1 MAQGWCRAEEGFG
14 DTVRQ
19 ELKKLDRRFNGFG
32 HWTHRTDPMGFLTA
46 TDWQINFYEFR
57 NWMWSNYGPG
67 CRESEATA
75 LAKTGKA
82 VPVWAWDE
90 YGSIYARDIA
100 MTTLVLAKDRFTR
113 QYGED

>member
-1 MAQGWCRAEEGFG
+1 MAQGWRRAEEGFG
-14 DTVRQ
+14 RTVRQ

-57 NWMWSNYGPG
+57 NWMWANYGPG

-75 LAKTGKA
+75 LAKTGRP
-82 VPVWAWDE
+82 VPLWAWDE

-100 MTTLVLAKDRFTR
+100 MTTLVLAKDRFTK

>member
-1 MAQGWCRAEEGFG
+1 M
-14 DTVRQ
+14 RQ

-32 HWTHRTDPMGFLTA
+32 HWTHITDPMGFLTA

-57 NWMWSNYGPG
+57 NWMWANYGPG

-75 LAKTGKA
+75 LAKTGRP
-82 VPVWAWDE
+82 VPLWAWDE

-100 MTTLVLAKDRFTR
+100 MTTLVLAKDRFTK

>member
-1 MAQGWCRAEEGFG
+1 MAQGWCRAKSKVGC
-14 DTVRQ
+14 TVRQ

-32 HWTHRTDPMGFLTA
+32 HWTHRTDPMGFRTA
-46 TDWQINFYEFR
+46 TDWQINFMEFR
-57 NWMWSNYGPG
+57 NWMWANYGPG
-67 CRESEATA
+67 CRESEATGLVA
-75 LAKTGKA
+75 VGRE

>member
-1 MAQGWCRAEEGFG
+1 MAQRRCRAEEVVG
-14 DTVRQ
+14 DTVKQ

-32 HWTHRTDPMGFLTA
+32 HWTHRTDPQGFRSA
-46 TDWQINFYEFR
+46 KDWQLNFFEFR
-57 NWMWSNYGPG
+57 NWMWANYGPG

-75 LAKTGKA
+75 LVSIGKE
-82 VPVWAWDE
+82 VPLWAWDE

-113 QYGED
+113 PYGED

>member
-1 MAQGWCRAEEGFG
+1 VAQRRCRTEEVVG
-14 DTVRQ
+14 DTVKQ

-32 HWTHRTDPMGFLTA
+32 HWTHRTDPQGFRSA
-46 TDWQINFYEFR
+46 KDWQLNFFEFR
-57 NWMWSNYGPG
+57 NWMWANYGPG

-75 LAKTGKA
+75 LVSIGKE
-82 VPVWAWDE
+82 VPLWAWDE

-113 QYGED
+113 PYGED